1 MKFLEYIWISIYF
14 FVALLAAIILYPFS
28 FLVSKKHYE
37 SDGYDKWNLFFM
49 KWQMIM
55 MLLSNCLLRITHILM
70 LLLSNIQNKRSMCQ
84 NFLS

>member
-37 SDGYDKWNLFFM
+37 SDGYDK
-49 KWQMIM
+49 
-55 MLLSNCLLRITHILM
+55 
-70 LLLSNIQNKRSMCQ
+70 
-84 NFLS
+84 